1 MGCCSLPEDLQSSIW
16 DRLPSRRCDLIIRD
30 QMFNA
35 RCSIGGSLARN
46 QPGAIPL
53 DRWRSAAASRTVREW
68 VDAIMIQEN
77 ALVRLLA
84 EGEADRIERTMSIKD
99 TDKFSEAVTAFANDL
114 PNHGLPGY
122 LVIGVNDDG
131 TPLGLE
137 ITDQLL
143 QNLGALRSD
152 GNIQPLPCLN
162 VAKFSLPGG
171 DVAVVEVLP
180 SDLPPVRY
188 RGRVCIRVGPRRGI
202 ANQQDER
209 VLTEKRVA
217 HARTFDALPC
227 LGSSLEALVTDLF
240 LTTYLRQAVASE
252 IIAENNR
259 DLATQLASLRF
270 YDLTRQCPTYAGI
283 LLFGKNPLHWLPGA
297 FIQFLRLEG
306 TSLTGEVL
314 VEKGLSGDLLT
325 VLRELES
332 LVDLHIE
339 SRPTPASALRE
350 RQAVNFPRVA
360 LRELLMNAV
369 LHRSYESTAP
379 IRFYWFSDRIEIQ
392 SPGGLYGEASPENFP
407 NQNSYR
413 NPILAEAMKALGF
426 VNRFGR
432 GVLRAQE
439 ALRENGNVPAEFQ
452 FDANYVLALVRVL
465 R

>member
-1 MGCCSLPEDLQSSIW
+1 
-16 DRLPSRRCDLIIRD
+16 
-30 QMFNA
+30 
-35 RCSIGGSLARN
+35 
-46 QPGAIPL
+46 
-53 DRWRSAAASRTVREW
+53 
-68 VDAIMIQEN
+68 MIQEN
-77 ALVRLLA
+77 ELISLLA
-84 EGEADRIERTMSIKD
+84 EGEADRIERTTSIKD

-131 TPLGLE
+131 SPSGLE
-137 ITDQLL
+137 VTDQLL
-143 QNLGALRSD
+143 QNLGGLRSD
-152 GNIQPLPCLN
+152 GNIQPLPSLN
-162 VAKFSLPGG
+162 VEKFSLPGG

-188 RGRVCIRVGPRRGI
+188 KGRVCIRVCPRKGV

-209 VLTEKRVA
+209 SLTEKRIA

-227 LGSSLEALVTDLF
+227 LGSSMDALATDLF
-240 LTTYLRQAVASE
+240 QNTYLSQAVAPE
-252 IIAENNR
+252 VIAENNR
-259 DLATQLASLRF
+259 DLATQLGSLRF
-270 YDLTRQCPTYAGI
+270 YDLNRQCPTNAGI
-283 LLFGKNPLHWLPGA
+283 LLFGKNPLQWLPGSY
-297 FIQFLRLEG
+297 IQFLRLEG
-306 TSLTGEVL
+306 SSLTGEVL
-314 VEKGLSGDLLT
+314 VEKSLSGDLLT

-339 SRPTPASALRE
+339 SRPVPVSALRE
-350 RQAVNFPRVA
+350 RQAVNYPRVA

-369 LHRSYESTAP
+369 LHRSYESNTP
-379 IRFYWFSDRIEIQ
+379 IRFYWFSDRVEIQ

-413 NPILAEAMKALGF
+413 NPVLAEAMKALGF

-439 ALRENGNVPAEFQ
+439 ALEQNGNALAEFQ
-452 FDANYVLALVRVL
+452 FDANYVLALIRAL